1 MCLQDNL
8 VDGAIFGGLIMSESA
23 HQNVMRGHLITNL
36 KSVTIRHIFPDI
48 WPTCSKMVNM
58 LTKIF
63 ISEAV

>member
-1 MCLQDNL
+1 MCLLDNL

-48 WPTCSKMVNM
+48 WPTLKW
-58 LTKIF
+58 
-63 ISEAV
+63 